1 MRQCDGLTRSLRQH
15 TLGPLVETATQAP
28 VLELKDLRTHFSLD
42 EGTLKAVDGVSLS
55 VRQGQTLGI
64 IGESGCGKSVTA
76 QSILRIVPTPG
87 RIISGDIVLHRDGEP
102 AVDLVDLDPF
112 GHSVRAIRGKE
123 ISMIFQEPMTSLSPV
138 HTIGNQIEE
147 AILLHKTRDKKEA
160 HSLAVEMLDKVGLPN
175 PSQRINEYPHQLSGG
190 LRQRAMIA
198 MALSCNPKLLIADEP
213 TTALDVTVQAQILEL
228 MAQLQEEFGM
238 AILYITHDLGVI
250 AEIADDVAVMYLGRV
265 VEHAVTKELFRNPL
279 HPYTRLLLKSI
290 PRMGKGAKQRLEA
303 IEGTVPI
310 PLDPPRICG
319 FFSRCPD
326 AIAGTCDREVPELVE
341 VSPGHSVRCY
351 LHSEQ
356 TEPITDTPKQSRRA
370 LGAAR

>member
-1 MRQCDGLTRSLRQH
+1 MD
-15 TLGPLVETATQAP
+15 TATQAP
-28 VLELKDLRTHFSLD
+28 VLELRDLRTHFSLD
-42 EGTLKAVDGVSLS
+42 EGTLKAVDGVSLT
-55 VRQGQTLGI
+55 VHQGQTLGI

-76 QSILRIVPTPG
+76 QSVLRIVPTPG
-87 RIISGDIVLHRDGEP
+87 KIISGDIVLHRDGEP
-102 AVDLVDLDPF
+102 AVDLADMDPF

-147 AILLHKTRDKKEA
+147 AILLHKTRDKQEA
-160 HSLAVEMLDKVGLPN
+160 HSLAVDMLDKVGIPN

-213 TTALDVTVQAQILEL
+213 TTALDVTVQAQILDL
-228 MAQLQEEFGM
+228 MAHLQEEFGM

-250 AEIADDVAVMYLGRV
+250 AEIADEVAVMYLGRV
-265 VEHAVTKELFRNPL
+265 VEHAVTRELFRNPL

-290 PRMGKGAKQRLEA
+290 PRMGKDAKQRLEA

-310 PLDPPRICG
+310 PLDPPRMCG
-319 FFSRCPD
+319 FYSRCPD
-326 AIAGTCDREVPELVE
+326 AIAGTCDMEVPELVE
-341 VSPGHSVRCY
+341 ISPGHSVRCY
-351 LHSEQ
+351 LHSPQ
-356 TEPITDTPKQSRRA
+356 TEPIPETPEPSRRA